1 MNISIDLQLN
11 GEIDNR
17 VITDFAKLHEF
28 SDGDL
33 MKIGNLQI
41 GGVPEEVEY
50 EISKLIF
57 NRVEIVE
64 KRLENEKLTLKIA
77 STKIDKG

>member
-11 GEIDNR
+11 GKIENR
-17 VITDFAKLHEF
+17 VITEFDKLVTF
-28 SDGDL
+28 TDDDL

-57 NRVEIVE
+57 NRVEIANL
-64 KRLENEKLTLKIA
+64 RLDNEKLALKMA
-77 STKIDKG
+77 STRIA